1 MSNQAQ
7 GATAPTI
14 FQSES
19 TQLRVVTIDGEPWFI
34 AADVC
39 AALELGNNRQA
50 TVRLDDDERGVILT
64 DTPSGQQQM
73 TIINE
78 SGLYSLILGSRKP
91 EARKFK
97 KWVTSEVLPAIRK
110 TGRYQIDKA
119 TLATT
124 ADRKPLVKAVRNLVK
139 VAESKGRS
147 LSYSDAHSI
156 INLKMGVIDVEHL
169 SVDQIPQAM
178 VLVGEL
184 LERIVLEGDYLPRN
198 TAATSP
204 ALPAGPELLTQND
217 MSNLQS
223 VIWKITQTLPLRDR
237 FIQTIWCSLRLATN
251 NPSPAP
257 FTVDHLPVI
266 VDDLRRVSRMIHL
279 FSNQVSN
286 AQCDLLQSIL
296 AASPEQS
303 NDAAIG
309 DIRALLHKLD
319 IMEADRMSHRI
330 SQYCERSIAA
340 LGERRQA
347 RAIPARAAE
356 NAALQF
362 SI

>member
-1 MSNQAQ
+1 MFLVMGFTGKAAAAIKEAYINAFNAMERQLLAAPQNQP
-7 GATAPTI
+7 GLTYAT
-14 FQSES
+14 
-19 TQLRVVTIDGEPWFI
+19 
-34 AADVC
+34 
-39 AALELGNNRQA
+39 
-50 TVRLDDDERGVILT
+50 
-64 DTPSGQQQM
+64 
-73 TIINE
+73 
-78 SGLYSLILGSRKP
+78 K
-91 EARKFK
+91 
-97 KWVTSEVLPAIRK
+97 
-110 TGRYQIDKA
+110 
-119 TLATT
+119 
-124 ADRKPLVKAVRNLVK
+124 ADRKPLVNAVRNLVK
-139 VAESKGRS
+139 QANERGKKMD
-147 LSYSDAHSI
+147 YATAHTLL
-156 INLKMGVIDVEHL
+156 NLHMGVADI
-169 SVDQIPQAM
+169 SQITTAQLPQALQ
-178 VLVGEL
+178 LVGGWM
-184 LERIVLEGDYLPRN
+184 ERIVLEGDYLPRD

-251 NPSPAP
+251 NPAPAP